1 MTQEELDSL
10 LGSDMDD
17 IAQGNQEQEAGS
29 ENQEGSRVAL
39 EDPTI
44 KGEAKAEDFLIEQD
58 VSWPP
63 PPPTAEHKVVHQ
75 LDDVTRDS
83 EIKATEMFDKLEK
96 INNLDADVEEA
107 FTEIQKFI
115 ISQEEL
121 LQKLHTKFP
130 DFHTFNEQLE
140 KATKVKANVQ
150 TISDSLQEISN
161 ISLDAMEAM
170 QYQDIHRQKIERVI
184 NIMRALARY
193 MSSLFEGK
201 IDDNKRVS
209 SAVHIQGDKTENVV
223 NESDIEAL
231 IANFGK

>member
-17 IAQGNQEQEAGS
+17 IAQGSQEQE
-29 ENQEGSRVAL
+29 NQEESLENSTL

-44 KGEAKAEDFLIEQD
+44 KSEAKADDFSIEQD

-96 INNLDADVEEA
+96 INNLDADIEDA
-107 FTEIQKFI
+107 FGEIQQFI
-115 ISQEEL
+115 TSQEEL
-121 LQKLHTKFP
+121 LQKLHVKFP

-140 KATKVKANVQ
+140 AVTKVKTDVQ
-150 TISDSLQEISN
+150 KVSDCLQEISN
-161 ISLDAMEAM
+161 ISLKRWETITSPSPCDLRRRITSNSRTA
-170 QYQDIHRQKIERVI
+170 
-184 NIMRALARY
+184 
-193 MSSLFEGK
+193 SLFVREAVGSSKK
-201 IDDNKRVS
+201 I
-209 SAVHIQGDKTENVV
+209 IFE
-223 NESDIEAL
+223 L
-231 IANFGK
+231 

>member
-107 FTEIQKFI
+107 FAEIQEFI

-130 DFHTFNEQLE
+130 HFHTFNEQLE